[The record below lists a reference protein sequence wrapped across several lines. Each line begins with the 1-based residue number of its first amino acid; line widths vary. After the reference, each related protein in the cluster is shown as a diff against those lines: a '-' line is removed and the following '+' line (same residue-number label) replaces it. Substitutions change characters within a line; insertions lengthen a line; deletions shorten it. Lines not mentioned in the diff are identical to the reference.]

1 MNNNTYHI
9 DKQIEACINKTLS
22 YMNKDNQQLKIAL
35 EELSQLAESHQHQY
49 GIAYS
54 IWFKG
59 VFFAHNNN
67 FDEALKCFETSLEMS
82 IVGNFEKLE
91 GASYMNIGNMHMMKG
106 ELAIAIES
114 YNKNIEINKNIDN
127 LVGLGVCYSNLA
139 TIYGKYLK
147 DIHQALDFC
156 LKSKDCYI
164 KGNSL
169 DRIPAVNMNIA
180 NSYMMLNQIS
190 EAIAHAEQIVEYG
203 QKENNM
209 YYIAAGN
216 QSLTTI
222 YIRTKEFEKAT
233 FHLAECRKY
242 FLMSN
247 IKFNNYN
254 LDFMSAEL
262 LYDTNKK
269 EEALEKY
276 IELINN
282 YDQQMDVYISLNIYE
297 KLVLLYEDKNDFE
310 QAFSYQKKIIHLK
323 DELFKS
329 DTNNA
334 LQKQKVIY
342 QTEKLE
348 NQFKL
353 KLLKSEMDTLR
364 AQMNPHFIFNSL
376 NSINKYIL
384 KNQTDEASD
393 YLVKFSQ
400 LIRTVLDNARSE
412 MISLH
417 DELKTLKLYIQIE
430 ALRFGDKIQYEF
442 ILSDDMYLH
451 DIYLPPLLL
460 QPYVEN
466 AIWHGLMQKENQGKL
481 TIHTYNSDSQYVLEI
496 DDNGIGRKKSAE
508 LKSISTKEHKS
519 HGLKVTEDRINLF
532 NESNN
537 KKIKIDVV
545 DKIENNIALGTKI
558 IITFEH

>member
-1 MNNNTYHI
+1 MNI
-9 DKQIEACINKTLS
+9 DKQIEECINKTLS
-22 YMNKDNQQLKIAL
+22 FMNKDNHLLKIAID
-35 EELSQLAESHQHQY
+35 ELSELAELHKHEY
-49 GIAYS
+49 GIAYAT
-54 IWFKG
+54 WFNG
-59 VFFAHNNN
+59 VNLAHNNK
-67 FDEALKCFETSLEMS
+67 FDEALKCFEKSLELS
-82 IVGNFEKLE
+82 VKGNFEKLE

-106 ELAIAIES
+106 DLAIAIES
-114 YNKNIEINKNIDN
+114 YNKNLEINKKIDN

-180 NSYMMLNQIS
+180 NSYMLLDQID
-190 EAIAHAEQIVEYG
+190 EAIKHAEQILEYG
-203 QKENNM
+203 DKENNK
-209 YYIAAGN
+209 YYVAAGH
-216 QSLTTI
+216 QALTTI
-222 YIRTKEFEKAT
+222 YLRTKEHDKAA
-233 FHLAECRKY
+233 FHLEECKKY
-242 FLMSN
+242 FLLSN

-254 LDFMSAEL
+254 LDFMTAEL

-269 EEALEKY
+269 KEALDKY
-276 IELINN
+276 LEIISN
-282 YDQQMDVYISLNIYE
+282 YDQHMDVYISLNIYE
-297 KLVLLYEDKNDFE
+297 KLVILYEGENDFKN
-310 QAFSYQKKIIHLK
+310 AFSYQKKIIQLK

-329 DTNNA
+329 DTNTA

-348 NQFKL
+348 SQYKL

-412 MISLH
+412 TISLH

-430 ALRFGDKIQYEF
+430 ALRFGEKIQYEF
-442 ILSDDMYLH
+442 NLGDDMYLH
-451 DIYLPPLLL
+451 DINLPPLLL

-466 AIWHGLMQKENQGKL
+466 AIWHGLMQKELAGKL
-481 TIHTYNSDSQYVLEI
+481 TISTYNTDSYYILEI
-496 DDNGIGRKKSAE
+496 DDNGIGRKKSSE
-508 LKSISTKEHKS
+508 TKSISTKEHKS
-519 HGLKVTEDRINLF
+519 HGLKVTEDRVNLF

-537 KKIKIDVV
+537 KNIKIEVI
-545 DKIENNIALGTKI
+545 DKFEDNVSLGTKI
-558 IITFEH
+558 IIKFEH